1 MEQPIHTHQTTLFG
15 TLGGTLFCFLVNIHR
30 DDVIKTIVLAALGAV
45 VSFVVSL
52 VLKAVLRR
60 FGK

>member
-1 MEQPIHTHQTTLFG
+1 MEHPIHTNHTTLFG

-52 VLKAVLRR
+52 CLKAVLKRLGR
-60 FGK
+60 